1 MRQAK
6 QMPLQTTGRRAIGA
20 LLACA
25 LVVGG
30 SLGAQP
36 LADPPGV
43 QMEAVRALRQMG
55 SYLRSLKTF
64 TVDAVT
70 TRDEVTWKGE
80 KIQVGGTVEYLV
92 RTPDCLRADIRTD
105 RKQRQILYNGRVLTV
120 FAPRMLLYATVPAP
134 PTIGS
139 MLDTASKRLRINFP
153 LADLFLW
160 GTSRE
165 GLKELTSAR
174 YVGPAYVDGVDT
186 DQYAFRQR
194 GADWQIWIQRGRT
207 PVPRKL
213 VITTTSD
220 RALPQYVATLKWNVD
235 ATLSDSEFTF
245 VPPTSAQ
252 RIVFADWQ
260 QARREMTRAS
270 RAREK

>member
-1 MRQAK
+1 MGQAK
-6 QMPLQTTGRRAIGA
+6 GRPVQPFGRRPMVA
-20 LLACA
+20 LLICT
-25 LVVGG
+25 LVLGG

-36 LADPPGV
+36 RTGESGIQPEPI
-43 QMEAVRALRQMG
+43 RALRQMG
-55 SYLRSLKTF
+55 SYLRSLKAF
-64 TVDAVT
+64 TVNATT

-105 RKQRQILYNGRVLTV
+105 RKQRQILYDGRVLTV

-139 MLDTASKRLRINFP
+139 MLDTASKRLRIDFP

-160 GTSRE
+160 GTKRE

-174 YVGPAYVDGVDT
+174 YVGPAYIDGSDT

-194 GADWQIWIQRGRT
+194 GADWQIWIQRGPT

-235 ATLSDSEFTF
+235 ASLSDSEFTF

-260 QARREMTRAS
+260 QARQALTRAS
-270 RAREK
+270 RAREQ

>member
-1 MRQAK
+1 MGPAK
-6 QMPLQTTGRRAIGA
+6 HRSLPAVGQRA
-20 LLACA
+20 LLALLICP
-25 LVVGG
+25 LILGG
-30 SLGAQP
+30 SLDAQP
-36 LADPPGV
+36 LTRTARIQP
-43 QMEAVRALRQMG
+43 EAIRALRQMG

-64 TVDAVT
+64 TVDAAT

-165 GLKELTSAR
+165 GVKELTSAR
-174 YVGPAYVDGVDT
+174 YVGPAYVDGSDT

-207 PVPRKL
+207 PVPRKV
-213 VITTTSD
+213 VITTTSN

-235 ATLSDSEFTF
+235 ATLNAAEFTF
-245 VPPTSAQ
+245 VPPASAQ

-260 QARREMTRAS
+260 QARQAMTRAS